1 MNNKRAHMG
10 INDQAALW
18 AVRYCMGRRTYAVDD
33 CSRWLVSVW
42 PNLHQ
47 DANPTPERIAGR
59 AATYAKYEAKLKNE
73 RRAKRRNIA
82 ACKRYRDSIKA
93 LPKVRG

>member
-1 MNNKRAHMG
+1 MICACGCGVEVVPTPRGHNQIYATQQCKRR
-10 INDQAALW
+10 AAQ
-18 AVRYCMGRRTYAVDD
+18 RR
-33 CSRWLVSVW
+33 R
-42 PNLHQ
+42 